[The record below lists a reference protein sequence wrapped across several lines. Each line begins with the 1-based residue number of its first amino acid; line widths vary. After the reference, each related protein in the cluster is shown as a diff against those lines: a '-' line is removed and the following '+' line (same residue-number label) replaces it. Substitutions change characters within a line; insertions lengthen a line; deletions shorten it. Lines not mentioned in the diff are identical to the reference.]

1 MNTNKPYVFISYR
14 STEETFAY
22 ETKNILKKNG
32 IESWMAPES
41 IPAGSDYGSEIP
53 PAIKGCFAFV
63 LLLSKQAQD
72 SKWIPKEM
80 DGAINNGK
88 VIIPFQIDDSNL
100 IDSFDFRLS
109 DCQRIKA
116 YQRMSEAYGE
126 LVQRLKELIPVNN
139 GLISDEENNS
149 FREKLHNHMKFN
161 QQRIDDCYSRIKSLC
176 EEKGIEY
183 NEDGLAKYLVHNG
196 SKMKLMVKSNV
207 DGYSTKTQWQIKE
220 CKQDGICFICLGE
233 RNEKNY
239 SKIECYKRITKDTAL
254 SYNKIVKWYLIEDF
268 ITELFGEESLEK
280 L

>member
-1 MNTNKPYVFISYR
+1 MSINKPYVFISYR

-63 LLLSKQAQD
+63 LLLSKQAQE

-88 VIIPFQIDDSNL
+88 IIIPFQIDDSNL

-109 DCQRIKA
+109 DSQRIKA

-139 GLISDEENNS
+139 GLISDDENNS
-149 FREKLHNHMKFN
+149 FRERRIKHFEINR
-161 QQRIDDCYSRIKSLC
+161 QRIEGFYALIKDLSI
-176 EEKGIEY
+176 EKGIEY
-183 NEDGLAKYLVHNG
+183 IEDGGKYIVYNG
-196 SKMKLMVKSNV
+196 MKMKLVVYPQCEIS
-207 DGYSTKTQWQIKE
+207 DTARIRLQINICGE
-220 CKQDGICFICLGE
+220 DGICFVCLGKKCDE
-233 RNEKNY
+233 NY
-239 SKIECYKRITKDTAL
+239 KKIEYFNKITNRHSLDNK
-254 SYNKIVKWYLIEDF
+254 KIVKWYLIEDF
-268 ITELFGEESLEK
+268 ITELFGEEALEK